1 MLVVKDLLSTTEK
14 EWLKKSLESELY
26 ASNLY
31 RHIANQVERL
41 GFFGAKEYYL
51 KESADETK
59 HSQILVDFYNQM
71 GSVAPMPKVD
81 AISDKVSSLSD
92 ALALQM
98 EAEYD
103 LLKQYQEMYDVVE
116 EKNCIVAQF
125 ILQFLEIQRLSYGEV
140 GDLISRYNR
149 CGTNEAAILE
159 FDEYLKEK

>member
-1 MLVVKDLLSTTEK
+1 MLKVKELLSTEEK
-14 EWLKKSLESELY
+14 EWLMKSLESELY

-31 RHIANQVERL
+31 RHIANNLERL

-51 KESADETK
+51 KESADELK
-59 HSQILVDFYNQM
+59 HSQIIVDFYNQM

-81 AISDKVSSLSD
+81 AIADKVSSIED

-103 LLKQYQEMYDVVE
+103 LLKQYQEMYDEIE
-116 EKNCIVAQF
+116 EKNCIIAQF
-125 ILQFLEIQRLSYGEV
+125 VLQFLEIQRVSYGEV

-149 CGTNEAAILE
+149 CGSNEAAILE
-159 FDEYLKEK
+159 FDEFLKEK